1 MINPLVYNVNHKNNV
16 EIDTLDIK
24 HQRVS
29 EAYKLVPTKDVINK
43 FTSLGF
49 IVDDYKAV
57 KVKDASR
64 RGYQKHFTRL
74 SHPSMLSSRHSDV
87 KLQLLLTNSHDGS
100 SSFQLQLGIYRLVCS
115 NGLVVG
121 NTFET
126 IRLRH
131 AGNILEQIEPAVER
145 MIAQLEHLDNAID
158 RMKMKTMTNA
168 EIFNFYHHAVQVR
181 YPDKRMLD
189 VSVPI
194 NREADKGQDLF
205 TVYNRVQEA
214 LIRGSSVSTTNNRR
228 RQSRAITSIDKD
240 KSINM
245 ALFDLAYG
253 LVDAVA

>member
-1 MINPLVYNVNHKNNV
+1 
-16 EIDTLDIK
+16 
-24 HQRVS
+24 
-29 EAYKLVPTKDVINK
+29 
-43 FTSLGF
+43 
-49 IVDDYKAV
+49 
-57 KVKDASR
+57 
-64 RGYQKHFTRL
+64 
-74 SHPSMLSSRHSDV
+74 MLSSKHSDV

-131 AGNILEQIEPAVER
+131 SGNIIEQIEPAVER

-168 EIFNFYHHAVQVR
+168 EIFLFFHNAVKVR
-181 YPDKRMLD
+181 YPNKGMLD

-194 NREADKGQDLF
+194 NREADKPTDLF

-214 LIRGSSVSTTNNRR
+214 LIRGSSTTSTNNRR

-245 ALFDLAYG
+245 QLFDMAYELA
-253 LVDAVA
+253 AA